1 MQVWVA
7 VGSEDRGDT
16 RGWSSLPGARDASHT
31 ADSGLSSPT
40 GGATA
45 GAPRSAVWAGA
56 VCMPGYMQGLEG
68 GATPNSMQ

>member
-16 RGWSSLPGARDASHT
+16 RGWSSLPGAWVTSHMQT
-31 ADSGLSSPT
+31 ADSSP
-40 GGATA
+40 TA
-45 GAPRSAVWAGA
+45 GAPRRAVWAGA